1 VKKLCTQHKYDL
13 AIGASEIP
21 EACVGNISKARL
33 WVGKLVKELAS
44 KLMVQEINSF
54 QINYFSLN
62 LFFPLKD
69 HVTTTTERKK
79 NEQWRQSLCK
89 L

>member
-1 VKKLCTQHKYDL
+1 L
-13 AIGASEIP
+13 
-21 EACVGNISKARL
+21 
-33 WVGKLVKELAS
+33 VGKLVKELAS

-79 NEQWRQSLCK
+79 KRAMAAVIMHESKN
-89 L
+89 